1 MSIFLKSILSIIT
14 NFFSVNKIKII
25 IYSISALIAIVGI
38 FGIKAAYNNY
48 KKTKV
53 ELTAYKNNQI
63 QYENII
69 SNNTKD
75 KRVLELSNSDLK
87 YSNDKLVHSID
98 SIGKLLKRAANK
110 PGDVSSGIT
119 SQIHDTAVIIIP
131 GIDSCA
137 FDTTIV
143 HNEFTKSRVIAK
155 NNVVKEILDVNNT
168 EYLYVYSS
176 REYVNTYKS
185 FLGRLFHLDWHKVTL
200 DRYDIENTNKLI
212 KNSDIRIIK
221 VRE

>member
-1 MSIFLKSILSIIT
+1 MLIFLKSILSIVV
-14 NFFSVNKIKII
+14 NFFSINKVKII
-25 IYSISALIAIVGI
+25 IYSISAIVAIIGI
-38 FGIKAAYNNY
+38 FGIKTVYNNY
-48 KKTKV
+48 KKSKI
-53 ELTAYKNNQI
+53 EIAAYKNNQRE
-63 QYENII
+63 YENII
-69 SNNTKD
+69 SKNTQD
-75 KRVLELSNSDLK
+75 KRVLELSSVDLK
-87 YSNDKLVHSID
+87 YSNDKLVHTID
-98 SIGKLLKRAANK
+98 SIGKLLKKAGNK

-176 REYVNTYKS
+176 REYVNTYKT